1 MKGRVSD
8 EMFRELKGTER
19 NIAEYSKQ
27 PVSIIAGMLS
37 GWLWT
42 AEEDKSPARLKLE
55 QLVQTCESLV
65 FIEEILMVRKHH
77 SIVFIFSTHR
87 ILFFP
92 NNPLLII

>member
-42 AEEDKSPARLKLE
+42 AEEDRSPARLRLE
-55 QLVQTCESLV
+55 QLVQTCESLDL
-65 FIEEILMVRKHH
+65 IEEILTVRERH
-77 SIVFIFSTHR
+77 SLVFFFFKNCFSQTT
-87 ILFFP
+87 LF
-92 NNPLLII
+92 